1 MPILPPV
8 LRAGTRDLPDVP
20 PYLQFLIG
28 AFLAPI
34 LAWLETL
41 VYRPLLRRCAEHPL
55 ILRKQWYDPAA
66 VVAACQGYHHA
77 PGTPGA
83 PPSFTI
89 TQFVRMEL
97 VRAWADTCADP
108 ALEELLNT
116 NLRVRWFVGL
126 PLTQPGPDHRTL
138 ADFHA

>member
-1 MPILPPV
+1 MSI
-8 LRAGTRDLPDVP
+8 RTRERLSG
-20 PYLQFLIG
+20 FL
-28 AFLAPI
+28 FQNYP
-34 LAWLETL
+34 E
-41 VYRPLLRRCAEHPL
+41 P
-55 ILRKQWYDPAA
+55 KQWYDPAA